1 MIKVIDISCP
11 ALWKIDIKR
20 YQEYIRFLVTV
31 IFQVFSH
38 KDKKKSW
45 KTLLKYLEYLE
56 IFANLGTNE
65 MVEEDTLK
73 DIERFL

>member
-11 ALWKIDIKR
+11 VLWKIDIKG

-65 MVEEDTLK
+65 MVEEDTVK